1 MLNRVCFRICT
12 LIAKDSIL
20 DVNKIMI
27 AVGLEKKRFN
37 YELSLINEMLIEH
50 NLDTI
55 YVEKGIIQITKI
67 ATYFFKLTFSI
78 IITS

>member
-27 AVGLEKKRFN
+27 AVGLEKN
-37 YELSLINEMLIEH
+37 
-50 NLDTI
+50 D
-55 YVEKGIIQITKI
+55 
-67 ATYFFKLTFSI
+67 SI
-78 IITS
+78 MNCHL